1 MKRLI
6 FIFTALLLACTQAF
20 AASGDVNCRGIV
32 VDENGEPVIGA
43 TVSITDGVAAT
54 ATDIDG
60 KFSVKVPQGT
70 KSLTITFVGYKPAT
84 VNVASNVGSIKLEVE
99 SKMLQ
104 DVVVTQS
111 VARTRVTPVA
121 ISQVDA
127 AAIDVKLGNQ
137 EFPEV

>member
-1 MKRLI
+1 MHSDCIKINLHKNQLNIQFLVINQIIKTRMKRLI

-43 TVSITDGVAAT
+43 TVSITDGVATT

-70 KSLTITFVGYKPAT
+70 KS
-84 VNVASNVGSIKLEVE
+84 
-99 SKMLQ
+99 
-104 DVVVTQS
+104 
-111 VARTRVTPVA
+111 
-121 ISQVDA
+121 
-127 AAIDVKLGNQ
+127 
-137 EFPEV
+137 